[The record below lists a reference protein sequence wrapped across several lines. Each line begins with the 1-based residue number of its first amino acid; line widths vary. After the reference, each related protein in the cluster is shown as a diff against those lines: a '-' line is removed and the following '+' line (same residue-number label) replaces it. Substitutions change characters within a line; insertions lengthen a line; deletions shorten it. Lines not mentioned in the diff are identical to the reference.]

1 MRTKKTRVKPNAY
14 KSTKKQSIKSP
25 SQSSLLYE
33 VMIVIVLL
41 VACLWLLQQLFLD
54 HVHNETKE
62 TATASTQEVT
72 TARGDWERYTD
83 EVTNDYYY
91 YNLKTK
97 ETVWSTPFEWK
108 DGEVRKGWVRWFDSN
123 SSAYFYEKIETNEMV
138 WDPPVEIFPEDVQ
151 KVAAVSLPVVKKEQE
166 KEEKEEKEEQKEQKE
181 KNEKCKIKWCRYQ
194 DATTKAYFFEN
205 IVTKHTS
212 WVVPNEWIPYSNPND
227 GDMPEEKDGWIR
239 IRNPNYKKET
249 MVPSFEGK
257 KASMVVSEDPKYYYY
272 NSIKKETSWVV
283 PLAWKKESTDPE
295 NKDTGGAAAIS
306 LTATATA
313 SKTTSLR
320 GSTTTAVAATNTGEI
335 EKGGW
340 IQVKDPTTSHF
351 YYYQKGIEPKK
362 TQWETPLPFVAEEA
376 ETKIESD
383 KLLQK
388 GGGGGD
394 SSGGKGCTK
403 YNILEGQDIRGSD
416 LNNVHADTYD
426 LCCDLCTK
434 HAVCESFTFSIDTCW
449 LKSSLGGAQH
459 PINAKYGVTSGVA
472 K

>member
-1 MRTKKTRVKPNAY
+1 MEICPKKKT
-14 KSTKKQSIKSP
+14 
-25 SQSSLLYE
+25 
-33 VMIVIVLL
+33 
-41 VACLWLLQQLFLD
+41 
-54 HVHNETKE
+54 
-62 TATASTQEVT
+62 
-72 TARGDWERYTD
+72 
-83 EVTNDYYY
+83 
-91 YNLKTK
+91 
-97 ETVWSTPFEWK
+97 
-108 DGEVRKGWVRWFDSN
+108 DGLEYG
-123 SSAYFYEKIETNEMV
+123 IQ
-138 WDPPVEIFPEDVQ
+138 I
-151 KVAAVSLPVVKKEQE
+151 
-166 KEEKEEKEEQKEQKE
+166 
-181 KNEKCKIKWCRYQ
+181 I
-194 DATTKAYFFEN
+194 
-205 IVTKHTS
+205 
-212 WVVPNEWIPYSNPND
+212 
-227 GDMPEEKDGWIR
+227 
-239 IRNPNYKKET
+239 KKET

-362 TQWETPLPFVAEEA
+362 TQWKTPLPFVIEEA

-388 GGGGGD
+388 G
-394 SSGGKGCTK
+394 STIYHSKYKGCTK

-449 LKSSLGGAQH
+449 LKSSLGGATH
-459 PINAKYGVTSGVA
+459 PINAKDGVTSGVA